1 MKSLEMLNTHTY
13 TTEKER
19 NKSDIKASG
28 ENGTEENRRSA
39 YGIRTNPKAKK
50 RTRKRT
56 RKEEKRSPLI
66 SKSEDQRNKKGPH
79 KYNKMS
85 SAFFYI

>member
-28 ENGTEENRRSA
+28 ENGTEEEENRRSA
-39 YGIRTNPKAKK
+39 YGIRKNQKAKK

-56 RKEEKRSPLI
+56 RKEEKKVATNIEIRGP
-66 SKSEDQRNKKGPH
+66 KK
-79 KYNKMS
+79 
-85 SAFFYI
+85 